1 MRHPRVPPEAPVRLS
16 HCALIAGVLLTGCN
30 ESSFFVKGDP
40 EPPAPENGV
49 VQGRVCDPSGRT
61 WLADALVY
69 THLTTGDGRIVETA
83 TAYSDRDGYWYIDD
97 LPPER
102 AYTFYVQHGDD
113 LIETHDVFVDDG
125 AEVVLEE
132 PDCFDPLQL
141 DVAVVS
147 GDYDNF
153 DLVLD
158 DMGFANYH
166 LVDGVTESELAT
178 FLLDLEAMNT
188 YDIIFLNGGHVE
200 ENIIYDLEDGD
211 APEQVAMI
219 RQNLYDYVQAGGTLY
234 ASDWAYDAV
243 ETIWPDRIEW
253 VGDDAVPDDAQ
264 HGEYDL
270 VTANIR
276 DAAMADWLGRATL
289 EVEFDLPVWP
299 PMESVAG
306 SVTTHLEGNISYR
319 VGTNSYDVAQAPIMA
334 SFTSGEGRVVFSSF
348 RVAKNGSPD
357 MLLILQYMMYN
368 L

>member
-1 MRHPRVPPEAPVRLS
+1 MRLAHSALFAGILS
-16 HCALIAGVLLTGCN
+16 TGLLTGCN

-69 THLTTGDGRIVETA
+69 THLTTSDGRIIETA
-83 TAYSDRDGYWYIDD
+83 TAYSDRDGFWYIDS

-102 AYTFYVQHGDD
+102 EYTFYVQYGDD
-113 LIETHDVFVDDG
+113 LIETHTLWVDDG
-125 AEVVLEE
+125 DEVALEE

-141 DVAVVS
+141 DVAVVA

-153 DLVLD
+153 DFVLD
-158 DMGFANYH
+158 DMGFANYYVVNG
-166 LVDGVTESELAT
+166 LLESELST
-178 FLLDLEAMNT
+178 FLMDLEAMNT

-200 ENIIYDLEDGD
+200 ENIIYDLEDSD
-211 APEQVAMI
+211 APAQVATI
-219 RQNLYDYVQAGGTLY
+219 RQNLFDYVQAGGTLY

-243 ETIWPDRIEW
+243 ETVWPDRIEW

-289 EVEFDLPVWP
+289 DVEFDLPVWP
-299 PMESVAG
+299 PMESVDG

-319 VGTNSYDVAQAPIMA
+319 IGTSSYNLAQAPIMA

-348 RVAKNGSPD
+348 RVAKNGTSD
-357 MLLILQYMMYN
+357 MLLLLQYMMYN